1 MKKLIAFV
9 LVLVMCLALFAG
21 CGSNPTADNGTKA
34 EQGAQAEQ
42 SGQKNTANDG
52 KRTKVSAVVI
62 SLDSLDPYLVKG
74 SITQGFLNY
83 EPLWTM
89 NEANDE
95 MLGVIAKDW
104 TIDENVIDVTIYD
117 YVYDSAG
124 NHITADDVVWSWNH
138 YVEVG
143 VNANAKYIVSVEK
156 TGDYSVHIVLTV
168 KPWDTLLTTM
178 RVPIVSQK
186 AYEDPN
192 NDFVANPVA
201 TGHYVCTQFVAANKA
216 VFEKREHHWQSDVNE
231 DLVPYTYKANVDV
244 VELQCVLETPQIQN
258 GLETGELQCGAV
270 TATIAEGWEGN
281 PDVTVTALPGK
292 YMHTIMLNCYDGLLA
307 DNKDLR
313 MAILYAIDTEA
324 IAQAVTKG
332 TGHMSYT
339 IGDESLTG
347 YLPEFEQMDYFQ
359 QDLDKAKE
367 YMAAAGYPDGGITLK
382 WLGKSEEAVQL
393 TSTVIQAQLAQIGIN
408 LEISNLDNTTYMAQ
422 RVIYGENSDWDL
434 CWGDSVPK
442 GNYVLAYQSYIDYT
456 QYEKGNMVGLKDD
469 NMQDIFMTA
478 LYDQTPENI
487 LALHNV
493 VKDSASIVGSYV
505 DFDFWGHDPNLTVV
519 VGNDGEIAPNAFIL
533 SENYD
538 VYAD

>member
-1 MKKLIAFV
+1 MKKLIALI
-9 LVLVMCLALFAG
+9 LVLVMCLSLFAA
-21 CGSNPTADNGTKA
+21 CGSKPNAETPNAGGQVAQDGGKA
-34 EQGAQAEQ
+34 PEA
-42 SGQKNTANDG
+42 G

-62 SLDSLDPYLVKG
+62 SLDSLDPYLVRG
-74 SITQGFLNY
+74 AITQGFLTY

-89 NEANDE
+89 NETNDK
-95 MLGVIAKDW
+95 MLGVIAKEW
-104 TIDENVIDVTIYD
+104 TINENVIDVTIYD

-124 NHITADDVVWSWNH
+124 NHITADDVVWCYNH

-143 VNANAKYIVSVEK
+143 TNSNAKYIVSVEK
-156 TGDYSVHIVLTV
+156 TGDYSLRITLTI
-168 KPWDTLLTTM
+168 KPWDTLLSTM
-178 RVPIVSQK
+178 RVPIVAQK

-216 VFEKREHHWQSDVNE
+216 VFEKRANHWQSDVNE

-258 GLETGELQCGAV
+258 GLETGELQVGAV
-270 TATIAEGWEGN
+270 SATIAQGWEGSSSVA
-281 PDVTVTALPGK
+281 VTPLPGK
-292 YMHTIMLNCYDGLLA
+292 YMHTIMLNCYDSVMA
-307 DNKDLR
+307 DNKALR
-313 MAILYAIDTEA
+313 EAILYAIDTDA

-339 IGDESLTG
+339 IGNESLGG
-347 YLPEFEQMDYFQ
+347 YLPEFEKMDYFHR
-359 QDLDKAKE
+359 DLDKAKAK
-367 YMAAAGYPDGGITLK
+367 MAEAGYPDGGLTLK

-393 TSTVIQAQLAQIGIN
+393 TATIIQAQLAEIGIK

-422 RVIYGENSDWDL
+422 RVIYGDNSDWDL

-442 GNYVLAYQSYIDYT
+442 GNFVLAFQSFIDYT
-456 QYEKGNMVGLKDD
+456 QYEKGNMLGLKDD
-469 NMQDIFMTA
+469 AMQEAFMNA
-478 LYDQTPENI
+478 LYNQTPENI
-487 LALHNV
+487 MKMHNI

-505 DFDFWGHDPNLTVV
+505 DYDFWGHDPNLKIV

-533 SENYD
+533 GANYN